1 MRIFFGAGRIGKRAY
16 NLCKHFGIEPDYFV
30 DNSKELI
37 GKTYCGIRIIALSEI
52 YDPKKADILI
62 TCKNVEEITKQ
73 LHEAG
78 VENSSILVGDS
89 ECAIMGYL
97 CRLPIDQLRFH
108 TNGIAT
114 AKTEKKVFF
123 DLNNGLVL
131 GGVETWSFQM
141 ANKLRKKGY
150 DVSFITNNLTAPEIK
165 VDGIDIIELQDM
177 ALEHDKIQKC
187 IDTIYNYLPCTV
199 ISNFAQWIFAAAC
212 MVKKQGR
219 RDINIIAIIHNDDDA
234 YYNSYV
240 QLKDYIDLC
249 VAISSRTRK
258 KLIERGF
265 PESKTELLQWDVP
278 VKKHLHRFYSE
289 LVKPVRIGYAGR
301 LVTTAKRVDLLVKV
315 ADLLEQK
322 GCNYIL
328 EIAGS
333 GSYEENMRQQIQSK
347 NLQHRVIL
355 SGLLKQEQIPE
366 FWERQDVMI
375 TCSEKEGHSI
385 SQVEA
390 MASGAVP
397 VITDTSGARDDV
409 DDGYNGYVVGV
420 GRIEEIVDKI
430 LYLSAHREKLT
441 QMGKNAY
448 ETIKMRSGQPD
459 LIEEFLEMQ
468 AR

>member
-16 NLCKHFGIEPDYFV
+16 NLCKYFGIEPDCFV
-30 DNSKELI
+30 DNSRDLI
-37 GKTYCGIRIIALSEI
+37 GKTYCGIKVLALSEI
-52 YDPKKADILI
+52 QDTGKADILI
-62 TCKNVEEITKQ
+62 TCKNVDEIAKQ
-73 LHEAG
+73 LQEAG
-78 VENSSILVGDS
+78 VENRCISVGNS
-89 ECAIMGYL
+89 EGAIMGYL
-97 CRLPIDQLRFH
+97 CRFPIDQLVFH
-108 TNGIAT
+108 TNGVET
-114 AKTEKKVFF
+114 AGSEKKIYF
-123 DLNNGLVL
+123 DFNNGLVL

-141 ANKLRKKGY
+141 ANKLRRKGY
-150 DVSFITNNLTAPEIK
+150 DVSFITNNFAAP
-165 VDGIDIIELQDM
+165 GIEAEGIEVLELQGM
-177 ALEHDKIQKC
+177 TLEQDKIQKC
-187 IDTIYNYLPCTV
+187 IDTIYSHPSCTV
-199 ISNFAQWIFAAAC
+199 IINFGQSLFAAAC
-212 MVKKQGR
+212 MAKKQGR
-219 RDINIIAIIHNDDDA
+219 RDIHIIAIIHNDDAA

-265 PESKTELLQWDVP
+265 PESKMALLQWDVP
-278 VKKHLHRFYSE
+278 VKKHLNRIYSE

-301 LVTTAKRVDLLVKV
+301 LVAAAKRIDLLVKA

-322 GCNYIL
+322 GCDYIL

-366 FWERQDVMI
+366 FWERQDIMI

-409 DDGYNGYVVGV
+409 NDGYNGYVVGV
-420 GRIEEIVDKI
+420 GQIEELVDKI
-430 LYLSAHREKLT
+430 MYLSAHREKLT